1 VSASDSS
8 FHQGT
13 GSLGALLAFL
23 HAGVLISFSCR
34 EAKAAVTFTIFLL
47 VTKGL
52 CPVFLH

>member
-1 VSASDSS
+1 VP
-8 FHQGT
+8 QT
-13 GSLGALLAFL
+13 ALSTKALDLWAHCLLFL